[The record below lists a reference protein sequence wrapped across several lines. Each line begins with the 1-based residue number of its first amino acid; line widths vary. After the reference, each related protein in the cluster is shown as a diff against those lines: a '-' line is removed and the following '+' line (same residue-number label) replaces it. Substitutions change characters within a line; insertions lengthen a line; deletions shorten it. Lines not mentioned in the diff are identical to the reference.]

1 MPGVGRA
8 KPSVAPGHARR
19 AQRYMAAET
28 KKAAMQGI
36 AAFGCSSGAVNQ
48 PILLNSDIDCICENS
63 VCAACSAVLSSWYW
77 LSASA

>member
-1 MPGVGRA
+1 MPVVSRA

-19 AQRYMAAET
+19 AQRYMTAET

-36 AAFGCSSGAVNQ
+36 AALGSSAGAWNQ
-48 PILLNSDIDCICENS
+48 RILLNSDIDCICENS

-77 LSASA
+77 LNASA